1 VVFNEGES
9 FGRKTLNIS
18 NFIRGHFTA
27 YPGTL
32 YSSLSFSFF
41 PRCFTFQDL
50 RGVAA
55 DADGVEHDVRVVAV
69 RRKLGTQLRLVRKNS
84 GIFSGNGTS

>member
-1 VVFNEGES
+1 MMDIKS
-9 FGRKTLNIS
+9 FITLAP
-18 NFIRGHFTA
+18 GHRIQREK
-27 YPGTL
+27 GKEVNMVK
-32 YSSLSFSFF
+32 SFF

-84 GIFSGNGTS
+84 GILSGNGTS